1 MATIINDLKETFR
14 RGEIHIRLIFINTAV
29 FLAFAVLQ
37 IVLTLFNVNVGQ
49 WLQWLEMPASM
60 SQFLVQPW
68 SIITYMFLHA
78 GVMHLLFNM
87 LWLYWFGQ
95 LFLFFFSTKHLRGLY
110 LFGGICGALLYLLA
124 YNVFPYLTPYADYTF
139 MLGASASVLAIVAAV
154 AYREPD
160 YRVNLFLLGS
170 LPLKYFALVVIGLD
184 LLFITSDNAGGHIA
198 HLGGALGG
206 LLFAYLLNKGTDLT
220 RYINQVIDFC
230 QHPAA
235 LKPKM
240 RKPKMK
246 VNYGGR
252 ARQQAD
258 AEPKQADAKA
268 KQPFDA
274 EPKQQEKAEEPKPAD
289 ASKQDRINEIREKI
303 KQSGYQGLTEEEKKE
318 LFKASIR

>member
-14 RGEIHIRLIFINTAV
+14 RGEIHIRLIFINAAV
-29 FLAFAVLQ
+29 FLLFTLVQVVLM
-37 IVLTLFNVNVGQ
+37 LFNVSISH
-49 WLQWLEMPASM
+49 WLQWLEMPASVTN
-60 SQFLVQPW
+60 FLQQPW
-68 SIITYMFLHA
+68 SILTYMFMHG
-78 GVMHLLFNM
+78 GVLHLLFNM

-95 LFLFFFSTKHLRGLY
+95 LFLYFFSTKHLRGLY

-235 LKPKM
+235 FKPKM

-246 VNYGGR
+246 VNYGGK

-258 AEPKQADAKA
+258 AEPKQADAKT
-268 KQPFDA
+268 Q
-274 EPKQQEKAEEPKPAD
+274 QQEKVEEPKPAD